1 MSNPT
6 IVFERPQT
14 VAIHQREKPVPAAAE
29 LLIQSRLSLISTGT
43 ELTILSGD
51 FPEKSVWAMYGR
63 YPFVA
68 GYSNVGVVA
77 DVGAGIDRSWI
88 GKRVAT
94 RAPHTAWVSAPMRAA
109 VMIPDEVRDEDAA
122 FFAIAGIVMN
132 AVRRARVAWGESIVV
147 YGLGI
152 LGQLAARFAQIAGA
166 RKVFGVD
173 VADARLALLPESP
186 SIVPTDARHG
196 EIAPRV
202 RNANRGRLADVVFEV
217 TGDPSLITG
226 EFSALRRQGRFVV
239 LSSPR
244 GPALFDFHDLC
255 NAPSYTIIGAH
266 EMSHPAAETLDNPWT
281 NLRHYELFFDYIAAR
296 RLDVAPLLSHR
307 VPYAQAPATYRKLL
321 TDRSSYMG
329 VLIDWRD

>member
-1 MSNPT
+1 
-6 IVFERPQT
+6 
-14 VAIHQREKPVPAAAE
+14 
-29 LLIQSRLSLISTGT
+29 
-43 ELTILSGD
+43 
-51 FPEKSVWAMYGR
+51 
-63 YPFVA
+63 
-68 GYSNVGVVA
+68 
-77 DVGAGIDRSWI
+77 
-88 GKRVAT
+88 
-94 RAPHTAWVSAPMRAA
+94 
-109 VMIPDEVRDEDAA
+109 
-122 FFAIAGIVMN
+122 
-132 AVRRARVAWGESIVV
+132 VV